1 MGSVFRDDLFDG
13 RLIDNLETS
22 ENDLGSEE
30 GMAVKKKPK
39 GLMFKIASRSKCTVR
54 ELVFIVGHGEI
65 ITTVRSKSSCCV
77 YCKILWV
84 FPLRG

>member
-13 RLIDNLETS
+13 RLIDNLETT

-54 ELVFIVGHGEI
+54 ELAFIVVME
-65 ITTVRSKSSCCV
+65 K
-77 YCKILWV
+77 
-84 FPLRG
+84 